1 MPNPTTALTTLHME
15 ILPAS
20 HYNFEQLT
28 EAYNETRVDY
38 LVPMPMN
45 VARLMEYCR
54 VYDVSLPHSCVAV
67 EGEVIQGLGMLG
79 VRNGR
84 AWITRLGVLPVGR
97 RKGTG
102 SKLMSGLIS
111 AAQEQEAETIWLE
124 VIKGNKPAHKLFR
137 KFGFVETRELIVAR
151 RAPTEK
157 IKKTVFE
164 KVERIT
170 TLNHEDA
177 IILLSHRQERPNWLN
192 ETASLQNVR
201 NLSALLVEL
210 KNGGRGWV
218 TYHAGLLQLTRLI
231 VEVTVGDPIEVT
243 EAILTVLHQR
253 HKRQDAIAENLG
265 EDAQWLG
272 FQKTGYFD
280 SFRRIEMKRPL

>member
-1 MPNPTTALTTLHME
+1 MV
-15 ILPAS
+15 ISPAS
-20 HYNFEQLT
+20 SFTFEQLT

-54 VYDVSLPHSCVAV
+54 VYDVALESSCVAV
-67 EGEVIQGLGMLG
+67 EEDVVQGLGMLG
-79 VRNGR
+79 VRQDR

-102 SKLMSGLIS
+102 SALMAGLVA
-111 AAQEQEAETIWLE
+111 AAQNRAAKTVWLE
-124 VIKGNKPAHKLFR
+124 VIKGNEPAHNLFR
-137 KFGFVETRELIVAR
+137 KFGFHETRELIVAR
-151 RAPTEK
+151 RAPKTEFNQA
-157 IKKTVFE
+157 VFDQV
-164 KVERIT
+164 KQIT

-177 IILLSHRQERPNWLN
+177 IILLSHREERPNWLN
-192 ETASLQNVR
+192 ETESLQNVR

-218 TYHAGLLQLTRLI
+218 TYHAGLLQLTRLV
-231 VEVTVGDPIEVT
+231 VEITVGDPTEVT

-253 HKRQDAIAENLG
+253 HKRQDSIAENLC
-265 EDAQWLG
+265 EDAKWLG
-272 FQKTGYFD
+272 FQKAGYFD